1 MEELIRVVKELQATT
16 GRLDK
21 ERILQENKDN
31 DFIKRVFEFVYNPYV
46 ISGISSK
53 KLEKKVKVNGYN
65 INSLEALMDYLKK
78 NNTGRDIDIA
88 TVQGYMFLLTE
99 NGKEVVSQIVTKSL
113 KIGCTAKT
121 LNKVYGVVLLL
132 EENEISRVQLN
143 MYDRNISIVY
153 LK

>member
-53 KLEKKVKVNGYN
+53 KLEKKVKSIGYH
-65 INSLEALMDYLKK
+65 ITQLDVLMEYLKK

-88 TVQGYMFLLTE
+88 TVQGYLFFLTE
-99 NGKEVVSQIVTKSL
+99 NEKEIVSQIITKSL

-121 LNKVYGVVLLL
+121 LNKVYGEGFIPEFNVMLAKKYFLSSL
-132 EENEISRVQLN
+132 PNAE
-143 MYDRNISIVY
+143 
-153 LK
+153 